1 MYATDTGDE
10 VEDKNVPPP
19 PPPPTHTH
27 MYPFPP
33 KPTQKV
39 VRKDAFPFLSF
50 TFTIATGT
58 GRPPPPPLKNTHPP
72 PLKNNN
78 APLCCFNNENRS
90 RFICYF
96 LGEGW
101 GVGWDGGQ
109 RMGIPSKILVLSQV
123 DKQMMSLMERERDG
137 LFRATVLKLPML
149 NPYLNVA
156 SSCCAAVPATM

>member
-19 PPPPTHTH
+19 PHTH

-58 GRPPPPPLKNTHPP
+58 GRPPLHPLKIPTPH
-72 PLKNNN
+72 PLKITMHHY
-78 APLCCFNNENRS
+78 AVLIMRIGHDSPVIS
-90 RFICYF
+90 W
-96 LGEGW
+96 GKVGGW
-101 GVGWDGGQ
+101 GGMGGKEWVFH
-109 RMGIPSKILVLSQV
+109 PKY
-123 DKQMMSLMERERDG
+123 
-137 LFRATVLKLPML
+137 LFFHRWT
-149 NPYLNVA
+149 NR
-156 SSCCAAVPATM
+156 